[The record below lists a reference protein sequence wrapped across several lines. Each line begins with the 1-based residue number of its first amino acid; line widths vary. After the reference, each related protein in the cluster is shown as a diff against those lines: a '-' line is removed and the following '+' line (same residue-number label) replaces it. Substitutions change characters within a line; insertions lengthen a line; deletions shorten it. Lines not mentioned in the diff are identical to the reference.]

1 MLSRLAR
8 RVSTCAL
15 ALLIAPSSAVSA
27 FAGNATVK
35 VAFWNVMSGK
45 GVAALPGHLAPFT
58 NTPNCTDPTQ
68 PLNAWGVGAMQ
79 AELTKALSD
88 PSVVALGVAESWSS
102 VCGSP
107 ANIRQALGWKANT
120 NEQNGV
126 GLVARY
132 GLAGP
137 EQWQQLD
144 TSLNTVP
151 ADTAWV
157 LRVPVC
163 VNSACTDSMPV
174 YVAHWYAS
182 GSSSSTTYAT
192 QASQTATFLKNT
204 SGGQPHVLVGDLNT
218 WEGTTSVCSQAPNNT
233 TLTYLR
239 NAGYVDAWISVHG
252 ALEGFTGMANRAG
265 CGIPEGYTWKR
276 IDYAWTQPTYPAVDI
291 QRFGMVTPGDA
302 SPSDHYGIVV
312 TLPYPGTTP
321 PPTTDP
327 TQPPT
332 TQPPTTQ
339 PPTTQ
344 PPAAGTG
351 DIVLWAKNA
360 INITGAWSLVNDATA
375 AGGVRIANPDAG
387 VAKLATAA
395 VAPASY
401 FDLSFSPETGK
412 QYRLWIRGKALNDSW
427 QNDST
432 FVQFSG
438 SLAADGTPAFRIGT
452 TSATV
457 VSIEESSGAGVAG
470 WGWQENGYGVN
481 VYGPTVSFDS
491 TRQTLRVQVREDG
504 LSIDQIVL
512 SPVTYLTAAPGAAK
526 NDATI
531 LPATTAPVTTTD
543 PTSGFAWT
551 SAVKATA
558 SGATI
563 TKTSGCGE
571 CSDAGA
577 VGNQSMTSGSVS
589 FTVSGGRL
597 LAGLGTDTSAST
609 NYATVDYA
617 FNFSSATTWDIRE
630 KGVYKTEGN
639 YSISDVFKIAIEG
652 ATAKY
657 YRNDTLVY
665 TSKTAVPGALVMDT
679 TLVTMGAAVQV
690 VASSGSTTATTT
702 SPVTTA
708 PMTTSTPTATSSTP
722 LRVLQWNTHHGGYGT
737 DGVYNTDR
745 LASWIVKMNPDVVLL
760 NEIEK
765 LTSWGNQD
773 QPEVY
778 KNLLQAKT
786 GKTWYYTFAQEFGQW
801 TSNGKGNMI
810 LSTVPFDTVD
820 HYELVNNLDRNVAE
834 ASISWNGK
842 RVTFVLTHLDPDSA
856 TLRLTQ
862 AQEVTTWASA
872 SPEARILTGDMNAWP
887 DQTSIAHFNT
897 LYNDSW
903 SVALAA
909 GTAVSFPG
917 NDGQTKNGRIDYIYY
932 SKGSTNLDVVS
943 SQVFDTRD
951 VNGYMPSDHRPLL
964 TTFVVR

>member
-1 MLSRLAR
+1 
-8 RVSTCAL
+8 V
-15 ALLIAPSSAVSA
+15 
-27 FAGNATVK
+27 
-35 VAFWNVMSGK
+35 
-45 GVAALPGHLAPFT
+45 GHPRE
-58 NTPNCTDPTQ
+58 
-68 PLNAWGVGAMQ
+68 G
-79 AELTKALSD
+79 
-88 PSVVALGVAESWSS
+88 
-102 VCGSP
+102 
-107 ANIRQALGWKANT
+107 
-120 NEQNGV
+120 
-126 GLVARY
+126 GL
-132 GLAGP
+132 
-137 EQWQQLD
+137 
-144 TSLNTVP
+144 
-151 ADTAWV
+151 
-157 LRVPVC
+157 
-163 VNSACTDSMPV
+163 
-174 YVAHWYAS
+174 
-182 GSSSSTTYAT
+182 
-192 QASQTATFLKNT
+192 
-204 SGGQPHVLVGDLNT
+204 
-218 WEGTTSVCSQAPNNT
+218 
-233 TLTYLR
+233 
-239 NAGYVDAWISVHG
+239 
-252 ALEGFTGMANRAG
+252 
-265 CGIPEGYTWKR
+265 
-276 IDYAWTQPTYPAVDI
+276 
-291 QRFGMVTPGDA
+291 
-302 SPSDHYGIVV
+302 
-312 TLPYPGTTP
+312 
-321 PPTTDP
+321 
-327 TQPPT
+327 
-332 TQPPTTQ
+332 
-339 PPTTQ
+339 
-344 PPAAGTG
+344 
-351 DIVLWAKNA
+351 
-360 INITGAWSLVNDATA
+360 
-375 AGGVRIANPDAG
+375 
-387 VAKLATAA
+387 
-395 VAPASY
+395 
-401 FDLSFSPETGK
+401 
-412 QYRLWIRGKALNDSW
+412 
-427 QNDST
+427 
-432 FVQFSG
+432 
-438 SLAADGTPAFRIGT
+438 
-452 TSATV
+452 
-457 VSIEESSGAGVAG
+457 
-470 WGWQENGYGVN
+470 
-481 VYGPTVSFDS
+481 
-491 TRQTLRVQVREDG
+491 
-504 LSIDQIVL
+504 
-512 SPVTYLTAAPGAAK
+512 
-526 NDATI
+526 
-531 LPATTAPVTTTD
+531 
-543 PTSGFAWT
+543 
-551 SAVKATA
+551 
-558 SGATI
+558 
-563 TKTSGCGE
+563 
-571 CSDAGA
+571 
-577 VGNQSMTSGSVS
+577 
-589 FTVSGGRL
+589 
-597 LAGLGTDTSAST
+597 
-609 NYATVDYA
+609 
-617 FNFSSATTWDIRE
+617 
-630 KGVYKTEGN
+630 EGN

-810 LSTVPFDTVD
+810 LSTVPFATVD